1 MDITPGRTAVWPTG
15 ALGPFRD
22 ALPARAAGSGVLTAL
37 RDAAELVRLPAAC
50 TVPGDV
56 LAGAAA
62 TGFPHGRRTAWLPVA
77 SVFLYCGGMALND
90 WADRAID
97 AVERPERPVPSGRIG
112 PGRALGL
119 AGALTCAGLAGA
131 LAGGGRDTLIPAAAV
146 AATAWTYD
154 LVLKRTAA
162 GPFGMAAARALNVL
176 VGAGAGGAR
185 QASSQAAAVGAH
197 TLALTALS
205 RGEVHGTGIAAPAAA
220 LAVSAALAAA
230 LASGGGFPAGS
241 APGGLASGGGFST
254 GSAPGGLASGGGFS
268 TGPAARGS
276 AKDGLASGASARRGI
291 ARSGSR
297 ATATLAVALAG
308 AHAAAVAPGYL
319 RAARSRAPAA
329 VRQAV
334 GRGVLGLIPLQAALL
349 ARAGAGRASL
359 AVASL
364 YLVGRTAAQRMATT

>member
-1 MDITPGRTAVWPTG
+1 M
-15 ALGPFRD
+15 
-22 ALPARAAGSGVLTAL
+22 LTAL

-90 WADRAID
+90 WADRATD

-119 AGALTCAGLAGA
+119 AGALTCAGLAAA

-230 LASGGGFPAGS
+230 LASGGGFPAGPARGGS
-241 APGGLASGGGFST
+241 AKGGRASGGGFS
-254 GSAPGGLASGGGFS
+254 A
-268 TGPAARGS
+268 GPAARGS
-276 AKDGLASGASARRGI
+276 AKGGRASGASARRGI
-291 ARSGSR
+291 DCGGSR

-364 YLVGRTAAQRMATT
+364 YLVGRPAARRVATT